1 MSKGAATPVES
12 TTLLLGSEKFSILDE
27 KGLALSVLD
36 EALKRGLGSLTKKDS
51 EILILHLFLKH
62 TSAWQKP
69 LHELSLLLR
78 MPENR
83 LANHMYEMR
92 LKYPGDNQAYVR
104 DVLSALFARVKFR
117 SYEEKGATLVEF
129 SVEDKFV
136 RQKILADLRDIGK
149 FGDGSFNKEILKI
162 ELDALVQ
169 VFARYLSRPD
179 MMAMATLLAPGKKAV
194 PESEFSKL
202 FKEFLKGAAS
212 RAGEVSVDVAA
223 AVVTGGA
230 SSLVSLA
237 TAIAKFKG
245 Q

>member
-78 MPENR
+78 MPESR

-194 PESEFSKL
+194 PE
-202 FKEFLKGAAS
+202 
-212 RAGEVSVDVAA
+212 
-223 AVVTGGA
+223 
-230 SSLVSLA
+230 
-237 TAIAKFKG
+237 
-245 Q
+245 

>member
-1 MSKGAATPVES
+1 MSKGTPVTGEAA
-12 TTLLLGSEKFSILDE
+12 TLLLGNDEFSIVDGE
-27 KGLALSVLD
+27 RLALSVLD

-62 TSAWQKP
+62 TNAWQKP

-78 MPENR
+78 MPESR

-117 SYEEKGATLVEF
+117 SYDEKGARLVEF

-136 RQKILADLRDIGK
+136 RQRILADLRDIGK

-169 VFARYLSRPD
+169 VFARYLSKPD
-179 MMAMATLLAPGKKAV
+179 MIAVASVLSPGKKSMT
-194 PESEFSKL
+194 ESEFSKL

-212 RAGEVSVDVAA
+212 RAGEISVDVAA
-223 AVVTGGA
+223 AVATGGA
-230 SSLVSLA
+230 SSVASLA
-237 TAIAKFKG
+237 TAMSKFKG
-245 Q
+245 

>member
-1 MSKGAATPVES
+1 VDTKLP
-12 TTLLLGSEKFSILDE
+12 LGSEEFSISNE
-27 KGLALSVLD
+27 KELALSVLD
-36 EALKRGLGSLTKKDS
+36 EALKRGLGSLTKKDC

-62 TSAWQKP
+62 TNAWQKP

-78 MPENR
+78 MPESR

-117 SYEEKGATLVEF
+117 SYDEKGARLVEF

-136 RQKILADLRDIGK
+136 RQRILADLRDIGK

-169 VFARYLSRPD
+169 VFARYLTKPD
-179 MMAMATLLAPGKKAV
+179 MMAVATVLTPGKKTV
-194 PESEFSKL
+194 PESEFAKL

-212 RAGEVSVDVAA
+212 RAGEISVDVAA
-223 AVVTGGA
+223 AVATGGT
-230 SSLVSLA
+230 SSVVSLA
-237 TAIAKFKG
+237 TAMAKYKG
-245 Q
+245 